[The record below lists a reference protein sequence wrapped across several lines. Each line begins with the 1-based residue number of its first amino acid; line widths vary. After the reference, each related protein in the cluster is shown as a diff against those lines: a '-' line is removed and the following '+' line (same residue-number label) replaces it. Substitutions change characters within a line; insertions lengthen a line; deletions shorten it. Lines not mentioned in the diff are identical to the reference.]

1 MTYAA
6 LTLSSVQT
14 LQLKSEV
21 VTIYNFKKKEI
32 EYRYLITLAKDLC
45 VYEYVKDI
53 ISIEK
58 TYEENQ
64 RIIIE
69 EYKRRYD

>member
-1 MTYAA
+1 MNP
-6 LTLSSVQT
+6 VQ
-14 LQLKSEV
+14 SEV
-21 VTIYNFKKKEI
+21 ITIYNFKKKES

-45 VYEYVKDI
+45 VYDYLKDKI
-53 ISIEK
+53 NIDKS
-58 TYEENQ
+58 YDDNQ

>member
-1 MTYAA
+1 M
-6 LTLSSVQT
+6 
-14 LQLKSEV
+14 
-21 VTIYNFKKKEI
+21 IIMYNFKKKET

-45 VYEYVKDI
+45 VYEYIKDK

-58 TYEENQ
+58 TYDENQ
-64 RIIIE
+64 KIIIK

>member
-1 MTYAA
+1 M
-6 LTLSSVQT
+6 
-14 LQLKSEV
+14 
-21 VTIYNFKKKEI
+21 YNFKKKEI

-45 VYEYVKDI
+45 VYDYIKDKI
-53 ISIEK
+53 NIDKS
-58 TYEENQ
+58 YDDNQ

>member
-1 MTYAA
+1 MNR
-6 LTLSSVQT
+6 VQ
-14 LQLKSEV
+14 KSEV
-21 VTIYNFKKKEI
+21 VTIYNFKKKES

-45 VYEYVKDI
+45 VYEYVKDK

-58 TYEENQ
+58 SYDDNQ